1 MERIIRK
8 ATAAD
13 LSVINNIYNHYVLNS
28 TCTFQTEVET
38 VPDRMEWFQSHG
50 NEYPII
56 ICEVNKE
63 ILGWASL
70 SPFHK
75 RQAYRPTVE
84 NSVYIRSDSLR
95 RGLGAFLLKELIE
108 LARNIGYH
116 SVIGKIAEDQQAS
129 VVLHEKFG
137 FQKVA
142 HLKEVGFKFNKRLD
156 VVYYQ
161 FLL

>member
-8 ATAAD
+8 ATEDD
-13 LSVINNIYNHYVLNS
+13 LKIINDIYNRYVLNS
-28 TCTFQTEVET
+28 TCTFQTEIESM
-38 VPDRMEWFQSHG
+38 PDRMQWFQSHG
-50 NEYPII
+50 DDYPII
-56 ICEVNKE
+56 ICEANQE

-75 RQAYRPTVE
+75 RQAYNPTVE
-84 NSVYIRSDSLR
+84 NSIYIRSDSLR
-95 RGLGAFLLKELIE
+95 RGLGASLLKELIE
-108 LARNIGYH
+108 RARDIGYR
-116 SVIGKIAEDQQAS
+116 SIIAKISADQQAS
-129 VVLHEKFG
+129 ILMHEKFG

-161 FLL
+161 LFV